1 MLKSC
6 LQCTTYCSKALH
18 KLTHLI
24 LKRTMR
30 HRYLSLQRRKLR
42 HREWVAQRGFKPSGW
57 LQRPGTLIITGR
69 QSPVHKLN
77 VAFWESCFKNIRN
90 AKIFTAKNYPH
101 HVKDGISEGNES
113 REQMTEEEWGVQHN
127 SGKVK
132 CWELQERLSG
142 GRDETREVS
151 RSSDMKSSQAEPM
164 F

>member
-1 MLKSC
+1 M
-6 LQCTTYCSKALH
+6 
-18 KLTHLI
+18 
-24 LKRTMR
+24 
-30 HRYLSLQRRKLR
+30 
-42 HREWVAQRGFKPSGW
+42 
-57 LQRPGTLIITGR
+57 
-69 QSPVHKLN
+69 
-77 VAFWESCFKNIRN
+77 
-90 AKIFTAKNYPH
+90 
-101 HVKDGISEGNES
+101 KDGISEGNES